1 MNADQLLY
9 QMDHSSTQN
18 EWYDFENFF
27 DFPSGC
33 LDSNSTSVDSISP
46 KDYDLSYND
55 IDGLEWESAQLPVPD
70 MVNYETSFGECVDQ
84 ALGMSDLNADP
95 NDFLQFP
102 PQSPKEDLA
111 APHFSNPLSLD
122 VPSNADSF
130 YSTLRHLVES
140 QAAAEPHGPS
150 QKEKRRDAAIAI
162 HLQRLQGTSIPDLE
176 LFPEAPGF
184 PSPPEFSST
193 HCGPSESP
201 ASVSLS
207 ESTSKSSTPPSGPDS
222 TAGGMEL
229 VLDLNMNTPANLPRK
244 QKPRSR
250 AQKENYIKVRK
261 HGACE
266 KHRKQHK
273 RCNCLDVNA
282 SRLNVNPT
290 TLLAS
295 NKVGAS
301 LADTNLRI
309 HGATQRQSTWPTT
322 PKQTNVAPNLQPTSV
337 LDQNP
342 LHRVVHLDSRH
353 VHPGT
358 PSCPTRTTNTQT
370 PRMEV
375 RQSDTTLPSTHCRSG
390 SLVTTPTP
398 SGSTRTTN
406 TRPIT
411 HTDVPG
417 SRTVVRRNPDQSVKP
432 QRSANETQP
441 TKLGEDAVHLQ
452 SVPGR
457 SVVPTKGQLVKGL
470 SLVNTLGSVVQK
482 TVGALSS
489 FVQASASASSWA
501 SSLFG
506 RFVIFSS
513 RQYFVARKGMGLF

>member
-273 RCNCLDVNA
+273 RV
-282 SRLNVNPT
+282 S
-290 TLLAS
+290 S
-295 NKVGAS
+295 S
-301 LADTNLRI
+301 LSGKFWRHADI
-309 HGATQRQSTWPTT
+309 
-322 PKQTNVAPNLQPTSV
+322 
-337 LDQNP
+337 
-342 LHRVVHLDSRH
+342 
-353 VHPGT
+353 
-358 PSCPTRTTNTQT
+358 
-370 PRMEV
+370 
-375 RQSDTTLPSTHCRSG
+375 
-390 SLVTTPTP
+390 
-398 SGSTRTTN
+398 
-406 TRPIT
+406 
-411 HTDVPG
+411 
-417 SRTVVRRNPDQSVKP
+417 
-432 QRSANETQP
+432 
-441 TKLGEDAVHLQ
+441 
-452 SVPGR
+452 R
-457 SVVPTKGQLVKGL
+457 SVIALMLTHLV
-470 SLVNTLGSVVQK
+470 
-482 TVGALSS
+482 
-489 FVQASASASSWA
+489 
-501 SSLFG
+501 
-506 RFVIFSS
+506 
-513 RQYFVARKGMGLF
+513 

>member
-70 MVNYETSFGECVDQ
+70 MVNYETPFGECVDQ

-102 PQSPKEDLA
+102 PQSPKEDVA

-193 HCGPSESP
+193 RCGPSESP

-282 SRLNVNPT
+282 SRLNANPT

-295 NKVGAS
+295 NRTIHMADNSKANQCRAQSTTNKRLGSKS
-301 LADTNLRI
+301 LAPGGPSGFTPCASWNPQLPYAHYEYTNPKN
-309 HGATQRQSTWPTT
+309 GGPAVGYNATF
-322 PKQTNVAPNLQPTSV
+322 
-337 LDQNP
+337 NP
-342 LHRVVHLDSRH
+342 SQIEPPGYNSNPIRLDSH
-353 VHPGT
+353 DKYPAYYAY
-358 PSCPTRTTNTQT
+358 
-370 PRMEV
+370 
-375 RQSDTTLPSTHCRSG
+375 RS
-390 SLVTTPTP
+390 
-398 SGSTRTTN
+398 
-406 TRPIT
+406 
-411 HTDVPG
+411 
-417 SRTVVRRNPDQSVKP
+417 
-432 QRSANETQP
+432 NETQP

-470 SLVNTLGSVVQK
+470 SLVNTLGSVMQK

-489 FVQASASASSWA
+489 FVQASTSASSWA
-501 SSLFG
+501 STLFG

>member
-27 DFPSGC
+27 EFPSGC

-46 KDYDLSYND
+46 KEYDLSYND
-55 IDGLEWESAQLPVPD
+55 VEGLEWDSAQLPVSD
-70 MVNYETSFGECVDQ
+70 MVSYESSFVDQ

-111 APHFSNPLSLD
+111 APALSNTLPFD
-122 VPSNADSF
+122 IPSNADSF
-130 YSTLRHLVES
+130 YSTLRLMVES
-140 QAAAEPHGPS
+140 QAAVEPHGSS

-184 PSPPEFSST
+184 PSPPGFSSA

-207 ESTSKSSTPPSGPDS
+207 ESTSKSSTPPSVPDS
-222 TAGGMEL
+222 TPGGMEL

-273 RCNCLDVNA
+273 RCRGNVGRYKSAHPWRNPKTIHMADNSKANQCRAQSTTNKRLGSKPLAPGGSCGSTSCSSRDLSWPFPHYEYTNPKIGGPAVGYDTAFNPSQIEPPGYDSNPIRLDLHDKYPACYAYRCPWSTCRGPAHPRSICQTAEISN
-282 SRLNVNPT
+282 RDT
-290 TLLAS
+290 T
-295 NKVGAS
+295 NKVGRGRGS
-301 LADTNLRI
+301 
-309 HGATQRQSTWPTT
+309 STI
-322 PKQTNVAPNLQPTSV
+322 
-337 LDQNP
+337 
-342 LHRVVHLDSRH
+342 R
-353 VHPGT
+353 PG
-358 PSCPTRTTNTQT
+358 
-370 PRMEV
+370 
-375 RQSDTTLPSTHCRSG
+375 
-390 SLVTTPTP
+390 
-398 SGSTRTTN
+398 
-406 TRPIT
+406 
-411 HTDVPG
+411 
-417 SRTVVRRNPDQSVKP
+417 K
-432 QRSANETQP
+432 
-441 TKLGEDAVHLQ
+441 
-452 SVPGR
+452 
-457 SVVPTKGQLVKGL
+457 
-470 SLVNTLGSVVQK
+470 
-482 TVGALSS
+482 
-489 FVQASASASSWA
+489 
-501 SSLFG
+501 
-506 RFVIFSS
+506 
-513 RQYFVARKGMGLF
+513 YFVARKGMGLF